1 MNNQFLQAEN
11 KFRKGLINS
20 GEFYEAGSKC
30 TLAEVS
36 EVREFI
42 RNAEKRLKKYLD
54 ARPKL
59 KYPVKKYI
67 SYYMYSDV
75 AAYEVIRQVSP
86 TVVEVRALNAKQ
98 TVFPKEFHIGG
109 FSAHCSDN
117 YNQAYEYSS
126 NENAG
131 IKRIHLSSK
140 GWGKG
145 RWGMTEKPYMHYDY
159 NF

>member
-1 MNNQFLQAEN
+1 MNNQFLQVSN
-11 KFRKGLINS
+11 KFRKNLIPA
-20 GEFYEAGSKC
+20 GELFEAGKKC

-36 EVREFI
+36 EVNEFI
-42 RNAEKRLKKYLD
+42 YNAEKRLKKYLD

-75 AAYEVIRQVSP
+75 LAYEVIRQVSP
-86 TVVEVRALNAKQ
+86 TVVEVRALDTKQ
-98 TVFPKEFHIGG
+98 IVFPKEFHIGG

-117 YNQAYEYSS
+117 YNQAYEYTS
-126 NENAG
+126 NEKAP
-131 IKRIHLSSK
+131 IVRIHLSSK

-145 RWGMTEKPYMHYDY
+145 KWGMNDKPYKHYDY

>member
-1 MNNQFLQAEN
+1 MKKEFFQAAN
-11 KFRKGLINS
+11 KFRKNLITA
-20 GEFYEAGSKC
+20 GELCEVGSKC

-36 EVREFI
+36 EVNEFI
-42 RNAEKRLKKYLD
+42 RNAEIRLKKYLD

-75 AAYEVIRQVSP
+75 EAYEVIRQVSP
-86 TVVEVRALNAKQ
+86 NVVEVRALITKQ
-98 TVFPKEFHIGG
+98 IKFPSEFHIGG

-117 YNQAYEYSS
+117 YNQEYEYTS
-126 NENAG
+126 NDEAPIVR
-131 IKRIHLSSK
+131 IKLSKK

-145 RWGMTEKPYMHYDY
+145 RWGMSEKPYKHYDY